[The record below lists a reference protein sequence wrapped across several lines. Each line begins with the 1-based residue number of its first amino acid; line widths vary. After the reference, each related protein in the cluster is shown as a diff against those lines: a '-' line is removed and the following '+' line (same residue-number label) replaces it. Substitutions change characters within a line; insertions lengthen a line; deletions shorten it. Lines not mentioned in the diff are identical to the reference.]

1 LITYKVFEFIKNSW
15 REDLSDLEL
24 RNIHLKVEDMTLH
37 CKENNIYNNIPQLK
51 VLFFNKDLISARDY
65 LLDKLKN
72 ESNKVIVKA
81 MGTYLMFLHSNKKN
95 LRMSTLVAE
104 LDINVRNY
112 MNNESII
119 RESSINNLNY
129 VVETM
134 AEVTD
139 DSLN

>member
-1 LITYKVFEFIKNSW
+1 
-15 REDLSDLEL
+15 
-24 RNIHLKVEDMTLH
+24 
-37 CKENNIYNNIPQLK
+37 
-51 VLFFNKDLISARDY
+51 
-65 LLDKLKN
+65 
-72 ESNKVIVKA
+72 
-81 MGTYLMFLHSNKKN
+81 MFLHSNKKF
-95 LRMSTLVAE
+95 LRLSTLVAE

>member
-1 LITYKVFEFIKNSW
+1 
-15 REDLSDLEL
+15 
-24 RNIHLKVEDMTLH
+24 
-37 CKENNIYNNIPQLK
+37 
-51 VLFFNKDLISARDY
+51 
-65 LLDKLKN
+65 
-72 ESNKVIVKA
+72 
-81 MGTYLMFLHSNKKN
+81 MGTYLMFLHSNKKF
-95 LRMSTLVAE
+95 LRLSTLVAE

>member
-1 LITYKVFEFIKNSW
+1 
-15 REDLSDLEL
+15 
-24 RNIHLKVEDMTLH
+24 
-37 CKENNIYNNIPQLK
+37 
-51 VLFFNKDLISARDY
+51 
-65 LLDKLKN
+65 
-72 ESNKVIVKA
+72 
-81 MGTYLMFLHSNKKN
+81 MFLHSNKKF
-95 LRMSTLVAE
+95 LRLSTLVAE

-119 RESSINNLNY
+119 RESSINNLNN